1 MHSAGAFQVALVVK
15 NPLAS
20 AGDIRDMV
28 LIPGLWGSP
37 GGGHGD
43 PLQYYCQDNPL
54 DRGALQAM
62 VPRVKNSWTR
72 LKQLSTH
79 AFINS
84 AGHGANTPKKKK
96 KNWLIS
102 RCWASRSQ
110 LILVSELIRP
120 RVHYL
125 IQDYWGTCVCSPSSF
140 GFFFLGQKFWW
151 LLKPRETP
159 NVQSSSGRRR
169 LCVDCIRRALYH
181 REMLGLGHTNHLK
194 VRSGHLQSFRSFLCP
209 ICMILL
215 IWPIFILSLDHRLCK
230 TKELV

>member
-15 NPLAS
+15 NPLAN

-28 LIPGLWGSP
+28 LIPGLRGSP

-125 IQDYWGTCVCSPSSF
+125 IQDYWGTCACSPSSF

-151 LLKPRETP
+151 LLKPSRHQMFRAPLGEEDYVWIVFEEPCTTEKCLAWGIQIILKYP
-159 NVQSSSGRRR
+159 QSSWKIET
-169 LCVDCIRRALYH
+169 D
-181 REMLGLGHTNHLK
+181 
-194 VRSGHLQSFRSFLCP
+194 F
-209 ICMILL
+209 IC
-215 IWPIFILSLDHRLCK
+215 
-230 TKELV
+230 